1 MADARADCAAH
12 GAGDEMK
19 TLLILF
25 TLHLALPLFAADE
38 EAPLYFPP
46 AKGPWEKIDPAKIG
60 WNSAKLKEAL
70 DYAGKNKSSGVV
82 ILYRGRI
89 LAEQYWPLNPKEKTA
104 ADQPNPYF
112 HMRFGKNAR
121 GRAIEDVASVQKSV
135 TAMLVGIA
143 QHKGLLKITDPVHK
157 HLGKGWSK
165 ASAAAEAKITI
176 RHLITMSSGLNPRL
190 QYVAPAGTKW
200 FYNTGAYSMALTC
213 VSKAAKMDA
222 GQLTK
227 KWLTEPLGMKDSR
240 WAQRPWQKSMRTDAN
255 RYGFATTAR
264 DLARFGLLMLANGNW
279 ENKNVLKDKAY
290 LKAAISPSTNLNPSY
305 GYLWWLNRGPFVA
318 RGNGQKKQGR
328 LIFSAP
334 KDMYAALGKLNRRL
348 YVLPTHQLV
357 ITRLGD
363 QSSSSFNT
371 EFFKLLRVASE
382 KVK

>member
-1 MADARADCAAH
+1 
-12 GAGDEMK
+12 MK
-19 TLLILF
+19 TLLTLI
-25 TLHLALPLFAADE
+25 TLHLTLPLFAADE
-38 EAPLYFPP
+38 KAPLYFPS

-60 WNSAKLKEAL
+60 WNPAKLKEAL

-104 ADQPNPYF
+104 AGQPTPYF
-112 HMRFGKNAR
+112 HMRFGKNAT
-121 GRAIEDVASVQKSV
+121 GRTIEDVASVQKSI

-143 QHKGLLKITDPVHK
+143 QHKGLLKISDPVHK

-165 ASAAAEAKITI
+165 APAAAEAKITI

-200 FYNTGAYSMALTC
+200 FYNTGAYSKALTC

-222 GQLTK
+222 NQLTK
-227 KWLTEPLGMKDSR
+227 KWLTDPLGMKDSR
-240 WAQRPWQKSMRTDAN
+240 WAVRPWQKSVRTDAN

-264 DLARFGLLMLANGNW
+264 DLARFGILMLANGNW
-279 ENKNVLKDKAY
+279 EKKNVIEDKAY

-305 GYLWWLNRGPFVA
+305 GYLWWLNGGPFVA

-328 LIFSAP
+328 LIFAAP
-334 KDMYAALGKLNRRL
+334 KDMYAAQGKLGRRL
-348 YVLPTHQLV
+348 YVLPVHQLV

-363 QSSSSFNT
+363 QPSNSFST
-371 EFFKLLRVASE
+371 EFFKRLRAASNQR
-382 KVK
+382 KK